1 MDWPGWLAGLADIGS
16 IIVIGWLII
25 INRKVTVLVSKNGG
39 TMATP
44 ESDAIDWTR
53 RQGRFHQ
60 CDDDSPERWQIMPG
74 PLIPTSEQ
82 THTRTA
88 GGEYRDGSATGM
100 DS

>member
-1 MDWPGWLAGLADIGS
+1 MLTDFLTVVADIGTLV
-16 IIVIGWLII
+16 IIAWLILI
-25 INRKVTVLVSKNGG
+25 HRKVLVLVSKNGG

-60 CDDDSPERWQIMPG
+60 CDDDSPDRWQIMPG
-74 PLIPTSEQ
+74 PLIPASEQ

-88 GGEYRDGSATGM
+88 GGEYRDGSYSGM
-100 DS
+100 DT